1 MVSVV
6 LVVAFV
12 VLVVVLNKLV
22 VVKVVLRISAI
33 GPGAI
38 PVD

>member
-22 VVKVVLRISAI
+22 VVKVVPIISAI
-33 GPGAI
+33 GTGAI